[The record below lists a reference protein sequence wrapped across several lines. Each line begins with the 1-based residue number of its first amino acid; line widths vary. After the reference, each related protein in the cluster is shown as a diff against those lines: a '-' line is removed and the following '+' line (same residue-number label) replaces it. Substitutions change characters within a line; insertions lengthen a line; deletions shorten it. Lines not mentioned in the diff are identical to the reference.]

1 MINSIILLN
10 NGLYV
15 PHIAGEFKAINPKL
29 QLTVLND
36 LADLIAIP
44 HSVLQASRLI
54 SFLSEVII
62 PKSVISNLGYGAYNF
77 HPGPPMRPGWSP
89 MEMAIY
95 EGDGVFGTTLH
106 EVHQLV
112 DAGAINGINLFTL
125 PTNVDAIT
133 LDELITQSLVTL
145 FRQKKVELLEDRPL
159 VTLPIPWGYK
169 RSTRASNL
177 AYLNVT
183 KDIAEEELLLRVRAF
198 GYDEKYKIHFSEN
211 GHIFE
216 IENPS
221 SNDGAVDLTN
231 YRLIHGKKFYRK
243 IG

>member
-1 MINSIILLN
+1 LINSIILLN

-15 PHIAGEFKAINPKL
+15 PHIEGELKAINPSL
-29 QLTVLND
+29 HLTVLND

-62 PKSVISNLGYGAYNF
+62 PISVIDNLGYGAYNF

-95 EGDGVFGTTLH
+95 EGDDVFGTTLH

-112 DAGAINGINLFTL
+112 DAGAINGINLFAL
-125 PTNVDAIT
+125 PIDVNAIA
-133 LDELITQSLVTL
+133 LDQLITQSLVTL
-145 FRQKKVELLEDRPL
+145 FRQKKAELLADKPL
-159 VTLPIPWGYK
+159 MTLPIPWGYK

-177 AYLNVT
+177 AYLT
-183 KDIAEEELLLRVRAF
+183 IASDITEEELLIRIRAF
-198 GYDEKYKIHFSEN
+198 GYDEKHKIKFSEN
-211 GHIFE
+211 KQIFE

-221 SNDGAVDLTN
+221 SSNGTVDLED
-231 YRLIHGKKFYRK
+231 YRLLHGKKFYRRL
-243 IG
+243 G

>member
-15 PHIAGEFKAINPKL
+15 PHIEGELKAINPSL
-29 QLTVLND
+29 HLTVLND

-62 PKSVISNLGYGAYNF
+62 PISVIDNLGYGAYNF

-95 EGDGVFGTTLH
+95 EGDDVFGTTLH

-112 DAGAINGINLFTL
+112 DAGAINGINLFAL
-125 PTNVDAIT
+125 PIDVNAIA
-133 LDELITQSLVTL
+133 LDQLITQSLVTL
-145 FRQKKVELLEDRPL
+145 FRQKKAELLEDKPL
-159 VTLPIPWGYK
+159 IRLPIPWGYK

-177 AYLNVT
+177 AYLTITN
-183 KDIAEEELLLRVRAF
+183 DITEEELLLRIRAF
-198 GYDEKYKIHFSEN
+198 GYDEKHKIKFSEN
-211 GHIFE
+211 KHIFE

-221 SNDGAVDLTN
+221 SNDGAVDLGD
-231 YRLIHGKKFYRK
+231 YRLLHGKKFYRRL
-243 IG
+243 G